1 MASNKIL
8 KEPTKQEYARRGLI
22 AVIALLLAGGLLWLK
37 TSGTFG
43 GPEHVEAQ
51 LADAGGSLV
60 KNADVK
66 MNGVIVGS
74 VAGITRGP
82 TEGVRVRLDVPRE
95 RLQQIPRNV
104 VARIL
109 PATVFGTSYVDLTTH
124 GNNDEESLRAGAVIP
139 ADKTQG
145 TLELQQALDDID
157 SLTNALGPAELA
169 SAIGSAA
176 QMLDGR
182 GQQIGVTIDR
192 LNGYLGKLNPRMPL
206 VREDA
211 RKLAASVGVAQ
222 KIAPDLLAA
231 TNDALV
237 TARTVV
243 EQKAQIAR
251 LISGGTSL
259 SRVSG
264 KFLGA
269 NEEQIIRF
277 LDNSVALLD
286 AVYDNRHAG
295 ITQALATN
303 RYVNNK
309 LREAHADPD
318 RDGAHGFI
326 RTLIRLDLSPPPAYD
341 SGDCPSYQGGAAPGS
356 NCSAA
361 GRASAAWMFG
371 GAR

>member
-1 MASNKIL
+1 MASDKIL
-8 KEPTKQEYARRGLI
+8 KEPTQQEYARRGLI
-22 AVIALLLAGGLLWLK
+22 ALTALLLAGGLLWLK

-60 KNADVK
+60 SDADVK
-66 MNGVIVGS
+66 MNGVIVGR
-74 VAGITRGP
+74 VASITKGP
-82 TEGVRVRLDVPRE
+82 TEGVRVKLHVPKERLD
-95 RLQQIPRNV
+95 QIPSNV

-124 GNNDEESLRAGAVIP
+124 GTNDQESLEAGAVIP
-139 ADKTQG
+139 ADKSQG

-182 GQQIGVTIDR
+182 GNQLGVTIDR
-192 LNGYLGKLNPRMPL
+192 LHGYLGRLNPRMPL

-211 RKLAASVGVAQ
+211 RKLAASLGVAQ
-222 KIAPDLLAA
+222 QIAPDVLAA

-237 TARTVV
+237 AARTIV
-243 EQKAQIAR
+243 EQRAQIAR

-264 KFLGA
+264 KFLRD
-269 NEEQIIRF
+269 NERQIIRF
-277 LDNSVALLD
+277 LDNSVVLLD
-286 AVYDNRHAG
+286 VIYDNRRVG
-295 ITQALATN
+295 ITEALATN
-303 RYVNNK
+303 RYIHGK
-309 LREAHADPD
+309 LQSLYADPNGND
-318 RDGAHGFI
+318 DNGFA
-326 RTLIRLDLSPPPAYD
+326 RTLIRLDMTPPEAYD

-356 NCSAA
+356 NCGAA